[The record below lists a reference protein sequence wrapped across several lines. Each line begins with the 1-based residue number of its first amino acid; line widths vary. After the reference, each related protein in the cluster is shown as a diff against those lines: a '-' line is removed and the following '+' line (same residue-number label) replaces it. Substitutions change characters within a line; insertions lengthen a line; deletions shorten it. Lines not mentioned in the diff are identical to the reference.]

1 MSSEE
6 ETFRRLVVELRI
18 LEGTAETLQSRMNL
32 IGAALAEFR
41 VAKTTME
48 GVEKEKKD
56 APLFVPVGGGSFV
69 KAKLESA
76 DKMIV
81 GIGANVAVEKP
92 IREAKES
99 LESRI
104 SDLEQTRT
112 SLGQQFNQVLAKI
125 QDGRTKLE
133 EVTTKLRE
141 KGASRDVRETKEG
154 P

>member
-76 DKMIV
+76 EKMIV

-133 EVTTKLRE
+133 EVTAKLRE
-141 KGASRDVRETKEG
+141 RGASKDVRETKEG

>member
-18 LEGTAETLQSRMNL
+18 LEGTAETLQSRINL
-32 IGAALAEFR
+32 INAALAEFR

-48 GVEKEKKD
+48 GVEKEKKN

-76 DKMIV
+76 EKMIV
-81 GIGANVAVEKP
+81 GIGADVAVEKP

-104 SDLEQTRT
+104 NDLEQTRT
-112 SLGQQFNQVLAKI
+112 SLGQQLNQVIGKI

-133 EVTTKLRE
+133 EVTAKLRE
-141 KGASRDVRETKEG
+141 KGASQDVRKTKER

>member
-1 MSSEE
+1 VSSEE

-141 KGASRDVRETKEG
+141 KVASRDVRETKEG